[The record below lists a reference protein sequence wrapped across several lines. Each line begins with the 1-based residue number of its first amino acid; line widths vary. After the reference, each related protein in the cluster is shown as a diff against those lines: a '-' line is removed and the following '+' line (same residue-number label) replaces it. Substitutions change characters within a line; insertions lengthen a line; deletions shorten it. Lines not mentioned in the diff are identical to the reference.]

1 MIYRRYSFPIRTS
14 VDSFMAVA
22 GRRDLAISD
31 TPRRSV
37 QALSDVGVRC
47 GKNSFGKISDFE
59 DFFDSNKRG
68 FSIVFSDP
76 KLCEKCKEGY

>member
-22 GRRDLAISD
+22 GKRDLAISD

-37 QALSDVGVRC
+37 QTLSDLGVRC
-47 GKNSFGKISDFE
+47 GKDGFGKISDYE
-59 DFFDSNKRG
+59 DFCDSNKRG
-68 FSIVFSDP
+68 FSIDF
-76 KLCEKCKEGY
+76 